1 MLSWRKS
8 SGDPSETPGDPPDF
22 FSLNHC
28 QWLSQNIRG
37 VFRQFLLGQHCWFT
51 QYIGV
56 TQIEIAH
63 RVTHV
68 QEPWVFYHIRPLI
81 YCSSFR
87 SCQLMRKI
95 SVNYFQNNAW
105 SFELY
110 FFDLKVK
117 LFIEVCEKYF
127 IRILNIIALNI
138 LLKLN

>member
-1 MLSWRKS
+1 
-8 SGDPSETPGDPPDF
+8 
-22 FSLNHC
+22 
-28 QWLSQNIRG
+28 
-37 VFRQFLLGQHCWFT
+37 
-51 QYIGV
+51 
-56 TQIEIAH
+56 
-63 RVTHV
+63 
-68 QEPWVFYHIRPLI
+68 
-81 YCSSFR
+81 
-87 SCQLMRKI
+87 MRKI